1 MAQPSEFEQA
11 VQNYLTVTL
20 SQASSIADQ
29 LFYIAPEP
37 LEVLEIHEVHGAL
50 GTDGSAVSATIKKC
64 TGTQA
69 LTAGADLLGT
79 TKIDLK
85 GTINTVQSPT
95 LTSTAADLQL
105 AAGDRLSFDVTG
117 TTTAVANM
125 VVTVLLR
132 RI

>member
-37 LEVLEIHEVHGAL
+37 LEVLEIHEVHGTL

>member
-11 VQNYLTVTL
+11 VQNYWTVTL

-37 LEVLEIHEVHGAL
+37 LEVLEIHEVHGTA
-50 GTDGSAVSATIKKC
+50 GTDGSAVSATIRKC

-69 LTAGADLLGT
+69 LTAGADLIGA

-85 GTINTVQSPT
+85 GTANTVQSPT
-95 LTSTAADLQL
+95 LTSTAADLQM
-105 AAGDRLSFDVTG
+105 ATGDRLAFDVTG

-125 VVTVLLR
+125 VITVLLR

>member
-20 SQASSIADQ
+20 AQAGSIADQ
-29 LFYIAPEP
+29 LFYVAPEP
-37 LEVLEIHEVHGAL
+37 FEVLEIHEVHGTA
-50 GTDGSAVSATIKKC
+50 GTDGSAVTATVRKC

-79 TKIDLK
+79 TKINLK
-85 GTINTVQSPT
+85 GTADTVQSPA
-95 LTSTAADLQL
+95 LTSTAADLLLDTGNRL
-105 AAGDRLSFDVTG
+105 AFDITG
-117 TTTAVANM
+117 TNTSIANM

>member
-1 MAQPSEFEQA
+1 MAQATQFEQPT
-11 VQNYLTVTL
+11 QTYLTVSL

-37 LEVLEIHEVHGAL
+37 LEVVEIHEVHGTL
-50 GTDGSAVSATIKKC
+50 GTDGSAVTATVKKC

-69 LTAGADLLGT
+69 LTAGADLLGA

-85 GTINTVQSPT
+85 GTINTVQSPA
-95 LTSTAADLQL
+95 LTSTAADLQM